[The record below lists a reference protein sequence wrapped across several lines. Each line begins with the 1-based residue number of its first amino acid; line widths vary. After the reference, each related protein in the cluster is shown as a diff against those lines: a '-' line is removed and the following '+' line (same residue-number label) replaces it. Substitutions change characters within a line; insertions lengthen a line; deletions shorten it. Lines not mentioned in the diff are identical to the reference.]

1 MDRQTIHSLTF
12 LIRLPLASRLI
23 QRNARAFS

>member
-12 LIRLPLASRLI
+12 LIRLPLAPRLI
-23 QRNARAFS
+23 QRNARAVS